1 MGYPYGPQ
9 QGQGYPPAG
18 QQGYNPHG
26 GQGAPGYGTPGPGAP
41 AFGAPNHGAPGLTAP
56 GFGGHGYGTPA
67 PGAPGYGGPGHNGPG
82 YGAPRGPVNGT
93 TGIIA
98 AVVAALLSLVSVV
111 GAAIVY
117 NSPAAID
124 YRAGKFVMDP
134 DGTFSNTSDAFIPTA
149 IGYMVVCVV
158 VSVLLLTGSILLFLR
173 TTAGRVIAIV
183 AGALSVL
190 VGAGSF
196 APDLVSPAH
205 INGAM
210 IGMVQP
216 VLSLV
221 LLALAIAPSTGRWI
235 QASRR
240 RPSYPQGNYQRY

>member
-1 MGYPYGPQ
+1 MSADAAENWGDVMGYPYGPQ
-9 QGQGYPPAG
+9 QGQGYPPVG
-18 QQGYNPHG
+18 QQGYNPY
-26 GQGAPGYGTPGPGAP
+26 GQAAPGYGAAGPGVPGYGAPVPGYGTPG
-41 AFGAPNHGAPGLTAP
+41 
-56 GFGGHGYGTPA
+56 YGMP
-67 PGAPGYGGPGHNGPG
+67 GPG
-82 YGAPRGPVNGT
+82 YGAHRGPVNGT

-98 AVVAALLSLVSVV
+98 AVVAALLSVVSVV

-124 YRAGKFVMDP
+124 YRAGEFVMDS
-134 DGTFSNTSDAFIPTA
+134 DGTFSNTSEAFIPTA

-158 VSVLLLTGSILLFLR
+158 VGVLLLTGSILLFLR

-196 APDLVSPAH
+196 APDLVSPAN

-221 LLALAIAPSTGRWI
+221 LLALAVAPSTGRWI
-235 QASRR
+235 QASRQ

>member
-9 QGQGYPPAG
+9 QGQGYPPVG

-26 GQGAPGYGTPGPGAP
+26 GQGAPGFGTPGPGAP
-41 AFGAPNHGAPGLTAP
+41 AFGP
-56 GFGGHGYGTPA
+56 
-67 PGAPGYGGPGHNGPG
+67 PGYGGPG
-82 YGAPRGPVNGT
+82 YGAPHGPVNGT

-98 AVVAALLSLVSVV
+98 AVVAVLLSLVSVA
-111 GAAIVY
+111 GAVIVY
-117 NSPAAID
+117 TSPASID
-124 YRAGKFVMDP
+124 YQAGKFVIDS

-149 IGYMVVCVV
+149 IGYIVVCVV

-183 AGALSVL
+183 AGALSAL